1 VQPGPGRQGYA
12 GTGGGKQE
20 SLRVLKYLETLPQGT
35 ELSIQDIVQWSKKN
49 KTEVGISS
57 LYKNLNT
64 PERLASP
71 DLKKRW
77 QNVNKK
83 LKINI
88 RPQFILTP
96 TEENFKKLGKLLND
110 KSLTKDHIKRAF
122 GLKPKSSTESFNNLL
137 KAYEKSRGV
146 KIPDTR
152 FKPYRH
158 KGTELAEK
166 IVKTFKANDTMT
178 ITALTEEFFPGRPEQ
193 NKSVIKIL
201 KEAGVRE
208 PQPLKKLTGPK
219 TTEQIMAQR
228 RRDKLKEKS
237 VPAYEKKIRG
247 TKNTHLH
254 HMMSKRFNVTTRNL
268 GYAPPRVNAE
278 LLPKVEGVLE
288 SLYKKRENL
297 LKKRPVDLVKQLEDI
312 NVRGMNIVSDPKV
325 KGYLNFKIM
334 DPKTLKMSDHGVDL
348 AKTIDPLDLLEGKA
362 IKDLTQADKDLIEL
376 NRTAI
381 MKKQKGPPI
390 EIKNITKLIR
400 QLGCGLYSG
409 GRVAFANGTV
419 DCFGKGLEKIQ
430 TKNIVTRGDAAVMK
444 KIIEVGAKKGAARTA
459 LMWLGPFGV
468 GGDVLFEAGDIA
480 VQMLGGKPLDE
491 SLRSN
496 WITGAFID
504 QTEKEARD
512 IKLFEDTGPGA
523 KTYVQ
528 GSEAY
533 EKLQKMYKALQRM
546 KQKQVRSRSRGKEIT
561 DADIKKMEE
570 DVAAQERYTIMLDKK
585 ESAFIGGAGQEEYQ
599 QASDALEDKR
609 GAASWATEQ
618 KLKYRE
624 DQPTSDRYK
633 SMNIDISLP
642 SKLPDSKQFDTVEKM
657 AEFFIDDDMW
667 NYYKDYGWKDKTE
680 LFTEARKQDP
690 KFNKKVWHNVMNYGD
705 VGIKGTQDSFFRGTY
720 DRAPTGP
727 HFAGGGIAGIRRP
740 WAIPP
745 ESGPRPGYQQGNRVN
760 PFEETGNLPGGAYE
774 AREYIKSPIRADSG
788 ITTVE
793 APPKEDKRTFD
804 EIIESVVGKA
814 KDRPKHYKLDE
825 EGNIITPRAGL
836 QPARGMGGL
845 SMETL
850 NRVIGAVD
858 AANLSKEKSD
868 YFWNKFGIEFG
879 LSGNELKPLKKGKKF
894 LNKENIPLISLD
906 EDTLLSFTKGLDLP
920 GNTAATIFAES
931 NLGGDINATLELAN
945 KNFKTTL
952 TKNNVSWYIKPTF
965 KVGEIGIAPSVKGTD
980 NIIEKIKLAVGNPNW
995 SIEGE
1000 LIKAQKR
1007 KETGGAPD
1015 QETQKLKAMLMA
1027 DPRLWRLFG
1036 GSRGMMQMFGDT
1048 MTEEEKGDIFKLS
1061 GEYTFDN
1068 DFKISPS
1075 LETDL
1080 LTNDITYGLG
1090 LTKDGFSSKLKYDDG
1105 LTGSVAY
1112 GPVRVGST
1120 GDGAHLD
1127 FNHGDFSSKLKYDDG
1142 ITGSLSSGP
1151 VTVGTTGDGARLD
1164 FNKDMGNFNLKAKVD
1179 TEGNWFIGPSWS
1191 WGKKY
1196 DMVEGITEHGQKRKI
1211 PKTWDYEGTTIA
1223 ELKEALQPKKLYA
1236 RGGLASLNNYATKR
1250 TE

>member
-1 VQPGPGRQGYA
+1 KILKGFMGAVGRDLMSPFGWLGGEIIFSTMFSADAEQRGKTPLEALDEGVLWFLPKGVIDAQKKVLFGYEGLPTNQRFKMEGYA
-12 GTGGGKQE
+12 GAYSQDQIEDMKNYLDMEDSDRKYFAATDKKKNYETMRFDSETGKK
-20 SLRVLKYLETLPQGT
+20 RVLDKIDATIKKYGDASSNSVLKIYERNTGLRMEDGTPRYEDMYMEDLKSFVDQTGANLWDVQQQYAIDQINRAKQG
-35 ELSIQDIVQWSKKN
+35 K
-49 KTEVGISS
+49 
-57 LYKNLNT
+57 LNT
-64 PERLASP
+64 LYAQKEDIWDVPSEITHATG
-71 DLKKRW
+71 
-77 QNVNKK
+77 
-83 LKINI
+83 I
-88 RPQFILTP
+88 
-96 TEENFKKLGKLLND
+96 TEKGQIPFLGEKGR
-110 KSLTKDHIKRAF
+110 I
-122 GLKPKSSTESFNNLL
+122 ST
-137 KAYEKSRGV
+137 
-146 KIPDTR
+146 
-152 FKPYRH
+152 
-158 KGTELAEK
+158 
-166 IVKTFKANDTMT
+166 T
-178 ITALTEEFFPGRPEQ
+178 ITDPVDVLRA
-193 NKSVIKIL
+193 S
-201 KEAGVRE
+201 
-208 PQPLKKLTGPK
+208 
-219 TTEQIMAQR
+219 
-228 RRDKLKEKS
+228 EKF
-237 VPAYEKKIRG
+237 
-247 TKNTHLH
+247 KNP
-254 HMMSKRFNVTTRNL
+254 VTTP
-268 GYAPPRVNAE
+268 GI
-278 LLPKVEGVLE
+278 
-288 SLYKKRENL
+288 
-297 LKKRPVDLVKQLEDI
+297 KQL
-312 NVRGMNIVSDPKV
+312 
-325 KGYLNFKIM
+325 L
-334 DPKTLKMSDHGVDL
+334 
-348 AKTIDPLDLLEGKA
+348 DPLYTLSNIGKISQEEKERYAIEQGQEDLLYPEYKH
-362 IKDLTQADKDLIEL
+362 
-376 NRTAI
+376 
-381 MKKQKGPPI
+381 PI
-390 EIKNITKLIR
+390 
-400 QLGCGLYSG
+400 Y
-409 GRVAFANGTV
+409 
-419 DCFGKGLEKIQ
+419 
-430 TKNIVTRGDAAVMK
+430 
-444 KIIEVGAKKGAARTA
+444 
-459 LMWLGPFGV
+459 
-468 GGDVLFEAGDIA
+468 
-480 VQMLGGKPLDE
+480 
-491 SLRSN
+491 
-496 WITGAFID
+496 
-504 QTEKEARD
+504 
-512 IKLFEDTGPGA
+512 GPGF
-523 KTYVQ
+523 
-528 GSEAY
+528 S
-533 EKLQKMYKALQRM
+533 YKQ
-546 KQKQVRSRSRGKEIT
+546 I
-561 DADIKKMEE
+561 
-570 DVAAQERYTIMLDKK
+570 QEV
-585 ESAFIGGAGQEEYQ
+585 F
-599 QASDALEDKR
+599 
-609 GAASWATEQ
+609 
-618 KLKYRE
+618 
-624 DQPTSDRYK
+624 
-633 SMNIDISLP
+633 
-642 SKLPDSKQFDTVEKM
+642 PDYFP
-657 AEFFIDDDMW
+657 
-667 NYYKDYGWKDKTE
+667 Y
-680 LFTEARKQDP
+680 
-690 KFNKKVWHNVMNYGD
+690 
-705 VGIKGTQDSFFRGTY
+705 
-720 DRAPTGP
+720 
-727 HFAGGGIAGIRRP
+727 AGGGIASIRRP

-850 NRVIGAVD
+850 NRVIGAVN

-879 LSGNELKPLKKGKKF
+879 LSGNELKLLKKGKKF

-920 GNTAATIFAES
+920 GNTAATIFAEA

-1120 GDGAHLD
+1120 GDGA
-1127 FNHGDFSSKLKYDDG
+1127 
-1142 ITGSLSSGP
+1142 
-1151 VTVGTTGDGARLD
+1151 RLD
-1164 FNKDMGNFNLKAKVD
+1164 FNKDMGNLNLKANVD

-1191 WGKKY
+1191 WKWGGPKK
-1196 DMVEGITEHGQKRKI
+1196 EE
-1211 PKTWDYEGTTIA
+1211 PSYEGTSIA
-1223 ELKEALQPKKLYA
+1223 ELEEALQPKKLYA